1 MSGAQMTSRGYEPFA
16 FVIGFASDATQP
28 KVGDIVHF
36 EPKNAFQLAACFSL
50 FTGIKCHE
58 WGSEWDVLIDIVVLE
73 DPEIAAQNFDHLVGP
88 EDLCTESYT
97 GDTFFFR
104 SIK

>member
-1 MSGAQMTSRGYEPFA
+1 MVALLGHKVKQFE

-28 KVGDIVHF
+28 EVGDIVHF
-36 EPKNAFQLAACFSL
+36 EPKNAFQLSACFSL
-50 FTGIKCHE
+50 FTGRKCHE
-58 WGSEWDVLIDIVVLE
+58 WGSEWDELLDIVVL
-73 DPEIAAQNFDHLVGP
+73 DPTVDAHNFDHLVGP

-104 SIK
+104 MIK